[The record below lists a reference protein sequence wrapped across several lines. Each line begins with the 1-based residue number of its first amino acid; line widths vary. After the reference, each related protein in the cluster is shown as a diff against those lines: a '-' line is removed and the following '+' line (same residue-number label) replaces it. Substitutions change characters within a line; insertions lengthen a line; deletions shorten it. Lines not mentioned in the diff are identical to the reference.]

1 MKEAK
6 VCNCPSCGGL
16 LKFNIKVQKVRCN
29 YCQKTFLTDDL
40 SDDDINWIDKA
51 ENENEIIKPER
62 LKEYVCSSC
71 GAVIEAFSADTT
83 AKCLYCGCDLVLSS
97 NFTKDAQPDEIVPFT
112 ITREKAVSILN
123 DYLESVHYSVPKEL
137 KNGVQKGFSG
147 FYVPVWLYNCR
158 VSGQMEF
165 YGFKAY
171 KTLDAIVKRGGHID
185 YVDFPVKAN
194 DKIEEWL
201 INSVANY
208 DYSKAVEYADELISG
223 FYSSRYTISASDTL
237 NEVRKNVIFNFE
249 RGLENDTYEF
259 YTIKLKQKDV
269 KVYNEKLKYVL
280 VPMWICRL
288 RDRNWTHIF
297 AVNGQNGEL
306 IGDELKLYA
315 TKRIKIFNVAIL
327 IVPLILGIIYNS
339 TNSILWEK
347 AFIAAVILSILLFII
362 VLAVRNNR
370 LKKANQKVIQIKDLS
385 LREKYYKDVVFDKRE
400 KEALSEEVK

>member
-1 MKEAK
+1 M
-6 VCNCPSCGGL
+6 
-16 LKFNIKVQKVRCN
+16 
-29 YCQKTFLTDDL
+29 
-40 SDDDINWIDKA
+40 
-51 ENENEIIKPER
+51 
-62 LKEYVCSSC
+62 
-71 GAVIEAFSADTT
+71 
-83 AKCLYCGCDLVLSS
+83 
-97 NFTKDAQPDEIVPFT
+97 
-112 ITREKAVSILN
+112 
-123 DYLESVHYSVPKEL
+123 
-137 KNGVQKGFSG
+137 
-147 FYVPVWLYNCR
+147 
-158 VSGQMEF
+158 
-165 YGFKAY
+165 
-171 KTLDAIVKRGGHID
+171 
-185 YVDFPVKAN
+185 
-194 DKIEEWL
+194 
-201 INSVANY
+201 
-208 DYSKAVEYADELISG
+208 
-223 FYSSRYTISASDTL
+223 
-237 NEVRKNVIFNFE
+237 RKNVIFNFE